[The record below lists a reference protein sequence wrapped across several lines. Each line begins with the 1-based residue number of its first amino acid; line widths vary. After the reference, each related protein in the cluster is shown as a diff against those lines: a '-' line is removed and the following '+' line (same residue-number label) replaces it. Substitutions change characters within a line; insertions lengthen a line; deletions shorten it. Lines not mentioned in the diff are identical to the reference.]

1 MHAQLLWPAVRNLAI
16 GTILAGACGTAR
28 AALVD
33 AIEFYDAALD
43 HYFFAAGSDET
54 NKLDTGVGWQRTALS
69 FKVAEPGTGHAGGA
83 PVRRFSGLPPAGLKS
98 LSH

>member
-33 AIEFYDAALD
+33 AIEF
-43 HYFFAAGSDET
+43 
-54 NKLDTGVGWQRTALS
+54 
-69 FKVAEPGTGHAGGA
+69 
-83 PVRRFSGLPPAGLKS
+83 
-98 LSH
+98 